1 MTIQKLRNTSMESSK
16 IKGNEW
22 LCRNCNT
29 LVDSSLA
36 QCPQCSADR
45 PDEVDAPLV
54 EGADEEVIKRDNYTN
69 AEPLPK
75 AKYTFREGVLVNAA
89 DITLILGLFCTV
101 GILLS
106 PMFVS
111 MEGTNLMLWAIC
123 IAVAVFAL
131 TIVTWAL
138 LRTVADISK
147 RLREREER

>member
-29 LVDSSLA
+29 LIDNSL
-36 QCPQCSADR
+36 QRCPQCNADR
-45 PDEVDAPLV
+45 PEEDKLEAV
-54 EGADEEVIKRDNYTN
+54 EGATEEVVVRENYAN

-89 DITLILGLFCTV
+89 DIILILGLFCTL
-101 GILLS
+101 GALIA
-106 PMFVS
+106 PMFVDIAGVNV
-111 MEGTNLMLWAIC
+111 MMWAVC
-123 IAVAVFAL
+123 AAVVVFAI
-131 TIVTWAL
+131 TMVTWAL

-147 RLREREER
+147 RLRERE